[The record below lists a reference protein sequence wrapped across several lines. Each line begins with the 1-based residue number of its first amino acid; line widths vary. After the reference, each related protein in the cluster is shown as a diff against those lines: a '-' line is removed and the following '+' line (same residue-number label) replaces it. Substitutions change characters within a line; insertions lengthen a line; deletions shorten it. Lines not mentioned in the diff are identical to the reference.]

1 MQTYLLLFVAEL
13 YCFLSMNW
21 NKEENGV
28 WGTLEVIMHCHLK
41 RMREIWGWRRTCVEI
56 LLLVN
61 RMSGSILN
69 IMNFMTGG
77 SITSS
82 MDKMVFN
89 SEEKKV
95 TWLLGNVQKEDVV
108 TMKGQLYLTSDV
120 MVLSFW
126 EKWTWQVKASRIT
139 MLHFI
144 QLKSNLSGLS
154 VSKVR
159 VESVKG
165 NYKCFRSCIRN

>member
-1 MQTYLLLFVAEL
+1 M
-13 YCFLSMNW
+13 
-21 NKEENGV
+21 
-28 WGTLEVIMHCHLK
+28 
-41 RMREIWGWRRTCVEI
+41 EI

-82 MDKMVFN
+82 MGKMVFN

-108 TMKGQLYLTSDV
+108 TMKGQVYLTSDV
-120 MVLSFW
+120 MVLS
-126 EKWTWQVKASRIT
+126 
-139 MLHFI
+139 
-144 QLKSNLSGLS
+144 
-154 VSKVR
+154 
-159 VESVKG
+159 
-165 NYKCFRSCIRN
+165 C

>member
-1 MQTYLLLFVAEL
+1 M
-13 YCFLSMNW
+13 
-21 NKEENGV
+21 
-28 WGTLEVIMHCHLK
+28 
-41 RMREIWGWRRTCVEI
+41 EI

-108 TMKGQLYLTSDV
+108 TMKGQVYLTSDV
-120 MVLSFW
+120 MVLS
-126 EKWTWQVKASRIT
+126 
-139 MLHFI
+139 
-144 QLKSNLSGLS
+144 
-154 VSKVR
+154 
-159 VESVKG
+159 
-165 NYKCFRSCIRN
+165 C

>member
-1 MQTYLLLFVAEL
+1 M
-13 YCFLSMNW
+13 
-21 NKEENGV
+21 
-28 WGTLEVIMHCHLK
+28 
-41 RMREIWGWRRTCVEI
+41 EI

-61 RMSGSILN
+61 RMSGSIMN

-82 MDKMVFN
+82 MGKMVFN

-120 MVLSFW
+120 MVLS
-126 EKWTWQVKASRIT
+126 
-139 MLHFI
+139 
-144 QLKSNLSGLS
+144 
-154 VSKVR
+154 
-159 VESVKG
+159 
-165 NYKCFRSCIRN
+165 C

>member
-1 MQTYLLLFVAEL
+1 M
-13 YCFLSMNW
+13 
-21 NKEENGV
+21 
-28 WGTLEVIMHCHLK
+28 
-41 RMREIWGWRRTCVEI
+41 EI

-61 RMSGSILN
+61 RMSRSILN

-108 TMKGQLYLTSDV
+108 TMKGQVYLTSDV
-120 MVLSFW
+120 MVLS
-126 EKWTWQVKASRIT
+126 
-139 MLHFI
+139 
-144 QLKSNLSGLS
+144 
-154 VSKVR
+154 
-159 VESVKG
+159 
-165 NYKCFRSCIRN
+165 C